1 MIYLKLYYKL
11 LEWEWYTDSNVMRL
25 FIHCLLKA
33 NRKDKKWHGIEIKAG
48 SFITSYEN
56 LASELG
62 LTVMQIRT
70 AIKKLNLTGEIT
82 NKTTSRCSIIT
93 VKNWKQYQANNTQ
106 DNNQIT
112 NKQQTNNNQITTTRE
127 CIECKNEENVFFIEQ
142 KTKKSDPFINNPII
156 DKFYAENK
164 RVFGK
169 KLYLT
174 APQRQRVMEL
184 NTEIE
189 DFPNTITT
197 AFEKLK
203 TLDFDLPNFSPNAA
217 WLLRDDNY
225 TNVLNGLYEG
235 KKKQDIWEE
244 LREKERLKNGTS

>member
-1 MIYLKLYYKL
+1 MSTRKAATSNGFLIFTDQLALFKNIPDEAVGAAIKL
-11 LEWEWYTDSNVMRL
+11 LLENFGTMETINAEPFTNMAYEIIATTIRRYRKEQEIATKNGKKGGNPTL
-25 FIHCLLKA
+25 NPTLKGTL
-33 NRKDKKWHGIEIKAG
+33 NPTLKQQDKTRQD
-48 SFITSYEN
+48 ITR
-56 LASELG
+56 
-62 LTVMQIRT
+62 Q
-70 AIKKLNLTGEIT
+70 EIT
-82 NKTTSRCSIIT
+82 KD
-93 VKNWKQYQANNTQ
+93 
-106 DNNQIT
+106 DN
-112 NKQQTNNNQITTTRE
+112 
-127 CIECKNEENVFFIEQ
+127 NVFFIEK
-142 KTKKSDPFINNPII
+142 KTKKTDPFTNNPII

-164 RVFGK
+164 RIFGK

-174 APQRQRVMEL
+174 AQQRQRVMEL

-203 TLDFDLPNFSPNAA
+203 TLDFDLPNFNPNAA

-244 LREKERLKNGTS
+244 LREKERIRNGTT